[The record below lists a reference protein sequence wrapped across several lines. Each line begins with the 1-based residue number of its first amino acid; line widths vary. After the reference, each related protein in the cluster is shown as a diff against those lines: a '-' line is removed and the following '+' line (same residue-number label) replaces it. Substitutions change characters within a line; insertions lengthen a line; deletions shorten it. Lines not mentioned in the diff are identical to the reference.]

1 MCLSLPLGFE
11 WSQNHLFFSFFF
23 FPINS
28 ALWMTVC
35 VGFTNI
41 WMKCVYFPLEI
52 CIINWESGC
61 LFLEKYKMI
70 IQGLDREFLGSETV
84 QEKQLYFPKV
94 TVGNSTLRWENNSII
109 LDNSGYL
116 FIFLLSN
123 SFEAK
128 TAFYQEGN
136 LFLNSYFMFFWIMI

>member
-11 WSQNHLFFSFFF
+11 WSQNHLFFSFFSHKF
-23 FPINS
+23 CS
-28 ALWMTVC
+28 LDDSVC

-109 LDNSGYL
+109 LDNSVYL

-136 LFLNSYFMFFWIMI
+136 LFLNSFIFLWIMI

>member
-1 MCLSLPLGFE
+1 MS
-11 WSQNHLFFSFFF
+11 FSSFGIWMIPEPSFLFFF
-23 FPINS
+23 FFS
-28 ALWMTVC
+28 HKFCSLDDSVC

-52 CIINWESGC
+52 CTINWESGC

-84 QEKQLYFPKV
+84 QKKQLYFPKV

-109 LDNSGYL
+109 LDNYVYL
-116 FIFLLSN
+116 FIFFWATVL
-123 SFEAK
+123 K
-128 TAFYQEGN
+128 QRQ
-136 LFLNSYFMFFWIMI
+136 LFIKKETFFLILILCSYE